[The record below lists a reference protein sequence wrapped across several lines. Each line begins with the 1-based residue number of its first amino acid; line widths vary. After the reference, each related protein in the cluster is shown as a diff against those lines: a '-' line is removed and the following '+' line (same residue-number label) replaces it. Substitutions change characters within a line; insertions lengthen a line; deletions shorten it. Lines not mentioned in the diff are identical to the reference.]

1 MNYSH
6 LCTPCYAYN
15 GNGAWQVDLLG
26 VSPGWVLR
34 IPLFFYAFTHLSCET
49 VRYSIFYRVN
59 CVSNCDVCFSSLVCL
74 QVLKLHQTQKF
85 YRMHGSLALTMK
97 KYRAIVNAT
106 I

>member
-34 IPLFFYAFTHLSCET
+34 IPLFFFMPLLICLVKPYATA
-49 VRYSIFYRVN
+49 YSIE
-59 CVSNCDVCFSSLVCL
+59 LIVCL
-74 QVLKLHQTQKF
+74 IVMCVLVL
-85 YRMHGSLALTMK
+85 
-97 KYRAIVNAT
+97 
-106 I
+106 